1 MEHINVTLSL
11 ESDQIDKLTEAVNSK
26 IMENFD
32 IDEIAEKINLDEAI
46 ETFLEN
52 QYDLDD
58 KISDRVTDYIEYNVD
73 FEDIAKDTIRGMDLS
88 EHIEEIDVEEKL
100 QQLMRSYSP
109 VPSCTTG
116 NLATET
122 VKKAVRYL
130 LLTDDEFIDSIEKA
144 LTKSKAKRE
153 VEAAKA
159 EIIAEAKPMMYEEFK
174 KELEEYFKTVD
185 AHNVM
190 TTNVITSNPNPNP
203 VIQPSI
209 WQTPGQ

>member
-109 VPSCTTG
+109 VTSCTTG

-144 LTKSKAKRE
+144 LAKSKAKRE

-203 VIQPSI
+203 VIQPNI
-209 WQTPGQ
+209 WQVPRK

>member
-1 MEHINVTLSL
+1 M
-11 ESDQIDKLTEAVNSK
+11 
-26 IMENFD
+26 
-32 IDEIAEKINLDEAI
+32 
-46 ETFLEN
+46 
-52 QYDLDD
+52 
-58 KISDRVTDYIEYNVD
+58 
-73 FEDIAKDTIRGMDLS
+73 RG
-88 EHIEEIDVEEKL
+88 
-100 QQLMRSYSP
+100 YSP
-109 VPSCTTG
+109 INGCPTG

-130 LLTDDEFIDSIEKA
+130 LLKDDDFVVDIANA
-144 LTKSKAKRE
+144 LEKSKTKRE
-153 VEAAKA
+153 IEFAKA

>member
-73 FEDIAKDTIRGMDLS
+73 FEDIAKDTIRGMDMS
-88 EHIEEIDVEEKL
+88 EYIEEIDVEDKL
-100 QQLMRSYSP
+100 QQLMRGYSP
-109 VPSCTTG
+109 INGCPTG

-130 LLTDDEFIDSIEKA
+130 LLKDEDFVADITNA
-144 LTKSKAKRE
+144 LEKSKAKRE
-153 VEAAKA
+153 IEAAKA

>member
-11 ESDQIDKLTEAVNSK
+11 ESDQIEKLTEAVNSK
-26 IMENFD
+26 LMENFD
-32 IDEIAEKINLDEAI
+32 VEEIAKQMDISELI

-52 QYDLDD
+52 DFD
-58 KISDRVTDYIEYNVD
+58 ISDKVDDRVNDYIEYNVD
-73 FEDIAKDTIRGMDLS
+73 FEEIVKDTISGMDLS
-88 EHIEEIDVEEKL
+88 EHIEEIDVEDKI

-109 VPSCTTG
+109 MNNCSTAQ
-116 NLATET
+116 LANET

-153 VEAAKA
+153 AEAAKA
-159 EIIAEAKPMMYEEFK
+159 EIIAEAKPLMYEEFK
-174 KELEEYFKTVD
+174 RELAEYFKTLD
-185 AHNVM
+185 ASNAV
-190 TTNVITSNPNPNP
+190 TNNIVTSNPNSNP
-203 VIQPSI
+203 VIQPGI

>member
-11 ESDQIDKLTEAVNSK
+11 ESDQIEKLTEAVNTK
-26 IMENFD
+26 LMENFD
-32 IDEIAEKINLDEAI
+32 VEEIAKQMDINELI
-46 ETFLEN
+46 ETFLDNE
-52 QYDLDD
+52 YD
-58 KISDRVTDYIEYNVD
+58 ISDKVDDRVNDYIEYNVD
-73 FEDIAKDTIRGMDLS
+73 FEEIVKDTISGMDLS
-88 EHIEEIDVEEKL
+88 EHIEEIDVEDKI

-109 VPSCTTG
+109 VTHCTTG

-153 VEAAKA
+153 AEAAKA
-159 EIIAEAKPMMYEEFK
+159 EIIAEAKPLMYEEFK
-174 KELEEYFKTVD
+174 RELAEYFKTLD
-185 AHNVM
+185 ASNAV
-190 TTNVITSNPNPNP
+190 TNNIVTSNPNPNA

>member
-73 FEDIAKDTIRGMDLS
+73 FEDIAKDTIRGMDMS
-88 EHIEEIDVEEKL
+88 EYIEEIDVEDKL
-100 QQLMRSYSP
+100 QQLMRGYSP
-109 VPSCTTG
+109 INGCPTG
-116 NLATET
+116 NLATEI

-130 LLTDDEFIDSIEKA
+130 LLKDDDFVVDIANA
-144 LTKSKAKRE
+144 LEKSKAKRE

-159 EIIAEAKPMMYEEFK
+159 EIIAEAKPLMYEEFK

>member
-11 ESDQIDKLTEAVNSK
+11 ESDQIEKLTEAVNTK
-26 IMENFD
+26 LMENFD

-58 KISDRVTDYIEYNVD
+58 KISDKVTDYVEYNVD
-73 FEDIAKDTIRGMDLS
+73 FEEIAKDTIRGMDMS
-88 EHIEEIDVEEKL
+88 EYIEEIDVEEKL

-109 VPSCTTG
+109 VTSCSTG

-130 LLTDDEFIDSIEKA
+130 LLTDDEFIESLEKA
-144 LTKSKAKRE
+144 LAKSKAKRE
-153 VEAAKA
+153 AEAAKA
-159 EIIAEAKPMMYEEFK
+159 EIIAEAKPLMYEEFK
-174 KELEEYFKTVD
+174 RELAEYFNTLD
-185 AHNVM
+185 ASNAV
-190 TTNVITSNPNPNP
+190 TNNIVTSNPNPNA